1 MEWLQ
6 SPTPTMPIYRNNY
19 FVKKQNTAEEKEQYA
34 ANQEY
39 SKKWRNKL
47 DQINTQ
53 QYNHEQYIQK
63 VSPNWLLTMQY
74 PLQKQELYTRD
85 MLETQHSLATKIDTM
100 LLKSR
105 KTQQ

>member
-1 MEWLQ
+1 
-6 SPTPTMPIYRNNY
+6 MPIYRNNY
-19 FVKKQNTAEEKEQYA
+19 FVKKRNTAEEKEQYA

-39 SKKWRNKL
+39 SKRWRNKL

-74 PLQKQELYTRD
+74 PLQKQEQL
-85 MLETQHSLATKIDTM
+85 S
-100 LLKSR
+100 
-105 KTQQ
+105 

>member
-1 MEWLQ
+1 
-6 SPTPTMPIYRNNY
+6 MPIYRNNY
-19 FVKKQNTAEEKEQYA
+19 FVKKQNTAEETEQYA

-39 SKKWRNKL
+39 SKRWRNKL